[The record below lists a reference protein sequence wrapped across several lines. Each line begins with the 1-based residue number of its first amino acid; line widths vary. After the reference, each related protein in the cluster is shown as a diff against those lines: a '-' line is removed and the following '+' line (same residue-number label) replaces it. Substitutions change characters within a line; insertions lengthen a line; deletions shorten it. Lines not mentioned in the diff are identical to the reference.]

1 MGGWCLLLFVLSSVP
16 GRALPALP
24 AENFDKVVHAA
35 VYAVLGGL
43 CLLAVR
49 ATWRLRA
56 ALAAVLAVGLAT
68 IYGISDE
75 LHQLLTPGRSADVH
89 DVMADLVG
97 AVIGVAAL
105 SLVIAARARKRID
118 RPQA

>member
-1 MGGWCLLLFVLSSVP
+1 LLLFVLSSVP